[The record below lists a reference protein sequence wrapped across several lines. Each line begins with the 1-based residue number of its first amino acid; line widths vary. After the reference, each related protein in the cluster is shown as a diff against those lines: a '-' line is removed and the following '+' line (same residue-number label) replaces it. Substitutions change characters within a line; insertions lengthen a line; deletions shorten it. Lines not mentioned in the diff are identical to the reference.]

1 MRTFVVHSSDY
12 MLEDADLKMYK
23 AKDIRDLMEQI
34 GFLDDENTCGHCG
47 GLLTEEGIVKQWHD
61 ANGDGQAHYTIREV
75 ITELDGIHLTK
86 VPELKEED

>member
-23 AKDIRDLMEQI
+23 AKDVRDLMEQI

-47 GLLTEEGIVKQWHD
+47 GLLTEAAIVKQWHS
-61 ANGDGQAHYTIREV
+61 ANGDGQAYYTIREV
-75 ITELDGIHLTK
+75 ITELDGIHLSD
-86 VPELKEED
+86 VPELEKK